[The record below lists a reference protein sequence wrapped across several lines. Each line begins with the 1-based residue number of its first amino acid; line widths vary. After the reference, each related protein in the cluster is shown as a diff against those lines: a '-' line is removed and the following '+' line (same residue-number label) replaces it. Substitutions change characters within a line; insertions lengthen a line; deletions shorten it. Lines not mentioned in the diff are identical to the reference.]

1 MSQLVDTAWLE
12 RNIDLPDLRI
22 VDCRFKL
29 DDRGAGVRGYR
40 EAHIKGAVFVDVHRD
55 LTGTNGSGRHPLP
68 APDAFATAMSRAGIG
83 PDTLVIA
90 YDQGMVGGAARLW
103 WLLRHFGHHHV
114 AVLAGGL
121 AGWRG
126 PLVGGEQRVPAR
138 TFAAVAREGDTVD
151 AAELA
156 GRLGDPRLLLI
167 DARAAERYGSVGKPD
182 AGHLPGTANVPAA
195 TALDAGD
202 SLARSAGKREL
213 IAYCGSGIS
222 ACVVLLALSAAGRE
236 DARLYPGSWS
246 DWSTREL
253 PVEYGPE
260 RVPRLFPVVA
270 TRS

>member
-1 MSQLVDTAWLE
+1 VSQLVDTTWLE
-12 RNIDLPDLRI
+12 RNIDLPDLRL

-29 DDRGAGVRGYR
+29 DDPGAGVRGYR

-68 APDAFATAMSRAGIG
+68 APDAFAAAMSRAGIG

-156 GRLGDPRLLLI
+156 ARLGDPRLLLI
-167 DARAAERYGSVGKPD
+167 DARAAERFGSVGKPD
-182 AGHLPGTANVPAA
+182 AGHLPGAANVPAA

-236 DARLYPGSWS
+236 DARLYPGSWG

-253 PVEYGPE
+253 PVEYGP
-260 RVPRLFPVVA
+260 
-270 TRS
+270 